1 MIEFE
6 LINPSDPYTFFAQNE
21 EVASLIVFCL
31 STMYGAKSKDKTIEI
46 PVFIFGGA
54 KEWYFEKFNR
64 TPDEGLESEKEAVK
78 IGLNSFMYGSFE
90 DRERYELALS
100 LIDDEDKKEEF
111 KIKWNDAR
119 SSINDIGTYAH
130 KLAKK
135 II

>member
-1 MIEFE
+1 MLEFE

-21 EVASLIVFCL
+21 EVASLIVLCL
-31 STMYGAKSKDKTIEI
+31 NTMYGAKSKDETIEI
-46 PVFIFGGA
+46 PIFMFGGSE
-54 KEWYFEKFNR
+54 EWYFEKFNR
-64 TPDEGLESEKEAVK
+64 TPDEGLEIHKKAVK
-78 IGLNSFMYGSFE
+78 EGLDSFMYGSFK

-111 KIKWNDAR
+111 KEKWNDAR
-119 SSINDIGTYAH
+119 SSFNDIGTYAH